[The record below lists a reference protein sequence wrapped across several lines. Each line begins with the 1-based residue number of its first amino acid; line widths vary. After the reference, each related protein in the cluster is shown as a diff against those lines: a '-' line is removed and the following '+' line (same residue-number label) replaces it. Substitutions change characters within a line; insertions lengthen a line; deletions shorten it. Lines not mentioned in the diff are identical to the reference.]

1 MRGIR
6 KNYNTIFGRRR
17 VYTDS
22 FVDYLEYYYYLKWF
36 SHFLD
41 KNWPRVKKEVKLM
54 DGSYQYHP
62 INVYDFSPI
71 ELCDRQDERIQFVFS
86 HFHL

>member
-41 KNWPRVKKEVKLM
+41 ESKKGRKM
-54 DGSYQYHP
+54 IDNSHQYHP

-71 ELCDRQDERIQFVFS
+71 ELCDGRDKRIQFVF
-86 HFHL
+86 FHLHL